1 MSLVRLWP
9 QQGKRAVAH
18 ALLAPIDDWCTE
30 GVATTDL
37 REARALL
44 VALGEHP
51 SCPLQSV
58 SRWSERWIRA
68 P

>member
-1 MSLVRLWP
+1 MSLHCLWQP
-9 QQGKRAVAH
+9 QGKRAATH
-18 ALLAPIDDWCTE
+18 ALLAPIDDWFTE
-30 GVATTDL
+30 GFATTDL

-44 VALGEHP
+44 EALGEHP

-58 SRWSERWIRA
+58 SRWSERWIRS